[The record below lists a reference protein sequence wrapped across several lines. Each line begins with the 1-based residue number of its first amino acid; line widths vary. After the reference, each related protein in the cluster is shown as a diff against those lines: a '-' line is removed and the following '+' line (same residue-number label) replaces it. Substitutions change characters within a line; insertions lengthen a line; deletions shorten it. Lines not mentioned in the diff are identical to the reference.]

1 MFALLN
7 RLSVRNRI
15 WSIVAIFIGSIVLGS
30 VLDVLMLR
38 AALHQEKEST
48 IRQLVES
55 AYSQLARY
63 EDMASKGVLSKE
75 AAQAGALDTIQSMRY
90 NEREYF
96 WINNM
101 DPVPKMV
108 MHPIMPELNGQMLV
122 DEKYNR
128 VTSMRA
134 GVEGSFV
141 ATDSP
146 KNIFLAFK
154 ELVEQKGD
162 GYVTYHWPKPTVGGG
177 SSEATFPK
185 LSYVKKFAPW
195 GWIIGSG
202 IYIDDID
209 SAVQARA
216 IQNLFL
222 LLGVSAALLLL
233 AGVIA
238 RSITHPLRITMLAMH
253 DIARGDAALEQ
264 RVPIDGHSEIAE
276 LASNFNEMLDHIQT
290 RDLALA
296 KHQAGLEDE
305 VASRTIKLRQAN
317 AQLDE
322 ELTERKLAEQAL
334 RDSEEKFRGIASAA
348 QNAII
353 MMDDNANISFW
364 NPAAEKIFG
373 YSRDEAIGQEL
384 HDLITPERV
393 RSAFREG
400 YEHFRQTGQG
410 AAVGKT
416 LELTAL
422 RKDGNE
428 FPVELSLSAT
438 WLQNAWSAVG
448 IVRDISERRQA
459 EREISESKYR
469 MRALLDASDESVLLL
484 APDGKILEINAFAAQ
499 RFGHLP
505 HEMFGK
511 NFFDFIPASLAET
524 RRAAVRHVADT
535 GEMLRMQDY
544 RGGVF
549 FDNSI
554 YPVKNE
560 LGVVESVGVYAKD
573 VTEQH
578 RIKQEEE
585 LFQHLGTVLMRWR
598 VDLDA
603 IAQIF
608 CDDVLSV
615 FDLAAAWIAIAKPDG
630 SLMLLAASDG
640 ITDTVLGHRR
650 QGGETSTPCLPV
662 AAVIT
667 SGKRQT
673 VRFDGFTCPS
683 CTESAQAL
691 GAREAIFLPLPL
703 HGEAWGALALYGRE
717 LDQFDKGL
725 LPQRLLALANR
736 LSVML
741 ESAMQQERLS
751 LFDSALAEVGNAVMI
766 ADVNGRIVW
775 VNRAFTELSGY
786 VSDEIIGK
794 TPKLFQSGL
803 QDAQFYAQFWRTITS
818 GTTWHSDIVNR
829 RKDGSHYSA
838 NEMVTPLLNADGE
851 ISHYVSILEDIS
863 ERKHHEKEL
872 QEHYQDIQSLN
883 EQLKN
888 TQNQLL
894 QSEKMASIGQLAAGV
909 AHEINNPIGFI
920 NSNLGTLK
928 GYVDEL
934 LGIIAAYG
942 KADSLIAGQSEIH
955 MAIEALKKRAD
966 LDFLHEDIHTLLS
979 ESRDGVNRVT
989 KIVQD
994 LKDFSRIDSADWA
1007 PANLEQGIDS
1017 TLNIVW
1023 NELKFKAD
1031 IIKEYSGLPPI
1042 ECLGSQL
1049 NQVFMNM
1056 LHNAAHAIETR
1067 GKITI
1072 RTGFDEQKVWVEI
1085 ADTGK
1090 GIPPE
1095 NLKRIFE
1102 PFFTTKPIGK
1112 GTGLGLS
1119 LAYSIV
1125 QKHHGHLEVVSEPGS
1140 GSCFRIEIPRSRPPE
1155 SALST

>member
-15 WSIVAIFIGSIVLGS
+15 WTIVAIFIGSIVLGS
-30 VLDVLMLR
+30 AIDIMMLKD
-38 AALHQEKEST
+38 ALRQEKEST

-55 AYSQLARY
+55 AYSQLVRY
-63 EDMASKGVLSKE
+63 EDLERQGELSKE
-75 AAQAGALDTIQSMRY
+75 AAQTAAKDAIQNTRY
-90 NEREYF
+90 NGKEYF
-96 WINNM
+96 WINDTNN
-101 DPVPKMV
+101 PPKMI
-108 MHPIMPELNGQMLV
+108 MHPIMPELNGRTLL
-122 DEKYNR
+122 DEKFNR
-128 VTSMRA
+128 VTSMRT
-134 GVEGSFV
+134 GVDGPYISTNRE
-141 ATDSP
+141 
-146 KNIFLAFK
+146 NIFLTTI
-154 ELVEQKGD
+154 ESVEHD
-162 GYVTYHWPKPTVGGG
+162 GHGYLIYSWPKTKPGGG
-177 SSEATFPK
+177 VTETAFPK

-222 LLGVSAALLLL
+222 LLGFSAALLLI
-233 AGVIA
+233 AGLIA

-253 DIARGDAALEQ
+253 DIARGDAGLEQ
-264 RVPIDGHSEIAE
+264 RVPIEGDSEIAE

-296 KHQAGLEDE
+296 KHRAGLEDE
-305 VASRTIKLRQAN
+305 VASRTNKLREAN

-322 ELTERKLAEQAL
+322 ELSERKRAEQAL

-353 MMDDNANISFW
+353 MMDNSAHISFW

-384 HDLITPERV
+384 HDLITPERY
-393 RSAFREG
+393 RSAFRHG

-410 AAVGKT
+410 PAVGKT
-416 LELTAL
+416 LELAAL
-422 RKDGNE
+422 HKDGRE
-428 FPVELSLSAT
+428 FPIEISLSAT

-448 IVRDISERRQA
+448 IVRDISERKQA
-459 EREISESKYR
+459 EKEISESKYR

-484 APDGKILEINAFAAQ
+484 TPDGTILEINAFAAQ
-499 RFGHLP
+499 RFGQLP
-505 HEMFGK
+505 QEMSGK
-511 NFFDFIPASLAET
+511 SFFDLMPASLAKT
-524 RRAAVRHVADT
+524 RREAINYVAET
-535 GEMLRMQDY
+535 GEMLRMQDQ
-544 RGGVF
+544 RGAIF

-554 YPVKNE
+554 YPVKDE
-560 LGVVESVGVYAKD
+560 HGVVESVGIYAKD

-578 RIKQEEE
+578 RTKQEEE
-585 LFQHLGTVLMRWR
+585 LFQHIGTVLMRWR
-598 VDLDA
+598 IDSNAV
-603 IAQIF
+603 AQIF

-615 FDLAAAWIAIAKPDG
+615 FDLAAAWISIAKPDG
-630 SLMLLAASDG
+630 TLALLAASNG
-640 ITDTVLGHRR
+640 ITDSVLGHLCED
-650 QGGETSTPCLPV
+650 GKASTPCLPV
-662 AAVIT
+662 AAVIA

-673 VRFDGFTCPS
+673 VYFDSLACPS
-683 CTESAQAL
+683 CTESARTL
-691 GAREAIFLPLPL
+691 GARQAIFLPLTL

-717 LDQFDKGL
+717 PDQFDKGL
-725 LPQRLLALANR
+725 LQQRMLAFANR
-736 LSVML
+736 LSILL

-766 ADVNGRIVW
+766 TDANGRIVW

-794 TPKLFQSGL
+794 TPKLFKSGL
-803 QDAQFYAQFWRTITS
+803 QDAQFYAQFWRKISS

-863 ERKHHEKEL
+863 ERKHQEKEL

-942 KADSLIAGQSEIH
+942 KADTLIAKQSEIH
-955 MAIEALKKRAD
+955 TAIEALKKRAD
-966 LDFLHEDIHTLLS
+966 LDFLNEDIHTLLS

-1007 PANLEQGIDS
+1007 PANLEQGLDS

-1031 IIKEYSGLPPI
+1031 IVKEYIGLPPV

-1049 NQVFMNM
+1049 NQVFMN
-1056 LHNAAHAIETR
+1056 LLLNAAHAIETR
-1067 GKITI
+1067 GTITI
-1072 RTGFDEQKVWVEI
+1072 RTGSNGENVWVEI

-1119 LAYSIV
+1119 LAYSII
-1125 QKHHGHLEVVSEPGS
+1125 QKHHGHLEVVSELGS
-1140 GSCFRIEIPRSRPPE
+1140 GSCFHIEIPRQRRHE
-1155 SALST
+1155 SVLSA